1 MPLFEFACTDCQ
13 DEFEELVF
21 SASKTSD
28 VTCPKCGSPNVHK
41 KISTF
46 ASKIS
51 GGSSFSFSSAP
62 ASSCST
68 GST

>member
-1 MPLFEFACTDCQ
+1 MPIFEFVCSDCSQ
-13 DEFEELVF
+13 PFEELVRSS
-21 SASKTSD
+21 SAVSE
-28 VTCPKCGSPNVHK
+28 VVCPTCHSPNIKK

-46 ASKIS
+46 ASKVAG
-51 GGSSFSFSSAP
+51 GGSFSLGSAP